1 MMSTKTILARILFFI
16 YLAAIAFLCFMHV
29 DKMPEIQKTFLGI
42 PADKAAHFLMFLPF
56 PFLSYFAIGKN
67 PSGPWKAIGAVLLI
81 FLAGCLIAAGTE
93 LGQGFFPYR
102 STDAKDFLADA
113 CALALGSLAVFI
125 IMLVKGVRSSR
136 TNR

>member
-1 MMSTKTILARILFFI
+1 MILYI
-16 YLAAIAFLCFMHV
+16 AAVAFLCFAHFE
-29 DKMPEIQKTFLGI
+29 KMPDIQKTVLGLEQ
-42 PADKAAHFLMFLPF
+42 DKIVHFLMFLPF